1 MRKGDLYVFLQ
12 TLDYCNNTCVFFF
25 LLNTAVGGQGVQN
38 NGIGPLIF

>member
-25 LLNTAVGGQGVQN
+25 AQHSRGGTGRSK
-38 NGIGPLIF
+38 